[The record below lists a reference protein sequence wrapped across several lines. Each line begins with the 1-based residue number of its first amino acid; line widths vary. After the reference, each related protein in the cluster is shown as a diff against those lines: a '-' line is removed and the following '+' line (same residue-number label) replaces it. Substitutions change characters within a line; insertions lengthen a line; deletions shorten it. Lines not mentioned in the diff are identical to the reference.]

1 MGGIKLNQEQFILF
15 DQDDQFGFFYNEDGF
30 PSDDADET
38 FEDDVKELYLQYE
51 YILVTPDD
59 DIFGVKSGKKQLI
72 MEQAI
77 DSYAIAL
84 EVLEDIE

>member
-1 MGGIKLNQEQFILF
+1 MGGIKLNQEQFLLF

-38 FEDDVKELYLQYE
+38 FEDDVKELYLQYD

-72 MEQAI
+72 MGDAFE
-77 DSYAIAL
+77 SYAIAL